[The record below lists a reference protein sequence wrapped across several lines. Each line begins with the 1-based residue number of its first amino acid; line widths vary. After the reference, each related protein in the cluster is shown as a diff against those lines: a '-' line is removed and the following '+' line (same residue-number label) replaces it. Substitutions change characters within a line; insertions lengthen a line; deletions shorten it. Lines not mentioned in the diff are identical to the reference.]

1 MERGELLEALLDCL
15 PDGVVVISQ
24 DGVAVGWNHAAEEIA
39 GYTALEIVGKPLPE
53 PLEVL
58 VNTAM
63 DDEAWPGA
71 GHRCRL
77 ELRHKMGHV
86 IKAIAMRRVLRDGLG
101 SRIGWAM
108 LIHPAQSLDALPHG
122 ESDGNATVLNS
133 QEELE
138 ERLEQKYGDFRE
150 GGEPFG
156 ILWISVDQAY
166 MLRKTHG
173 VGACE
178 AMLVKAQNAMAQ
190 GLRPTDE
197 MGRWGTDEFLV
208 IAHERTAEMLAVHA
222 KTLAG
227 LTRTAD
233 FRWWGDRVQLTVSIG
248 VCQAEPCEDV
258 SLAELL
264 ERARKAM
271 EVSTRADGNTIT
283 AASGRKICSQ
293 S

>member
-24 DGVAVGWNHAAEEIA
+24 EGVAVCWNRAVEAIT
-39 GYTALEIVGKPLPE
+39 GYAALEVVGKPLPE
-53 PLEVL
+53 QLEVL
-58 VNTAM
+58 ANTAM

-71 GHRCRL
+71 GHRRRL

-101 SRIGWAM
+101 GRIGWVM

-122 ESDGNATVLNS
+122 ESDGNTTVLSS

-138 ERLEQKYGDFRE
+138 VRLQQKFGDFRE

-156 ILWISVDQAY
+156 ILWISVDQAHI
-166 MLRKTHG
+166 LRKTHG
-173 VGACE
+173 AGACE
-178 AMLVKAQNAMAQ
+178 AMLAKVQDAMAQ
-190 GLRPTDE
+190 GLRAADE

-208 IAHERTAEMLAVHA
+208 IAHERTAEMLAAHA
-222 KTLAG
+222 QTLAG
-227 LTRTAD
+227 LARTAD

-248 VCQAEPCEDV
+248 FRQAEPDEEGTLD
-258 SLAELL
+258 ELL
-264 ERARKAM
+264 KSARKAM
-271 EVSTRADGNTIT
+271 EASIHAGGNTIT
-283 AASGRKICSQ
+283 EASGR
-293 S
+293 

>member
-15 PDGVVVISQ
+15 PDGVVVIGQ
-24 DGVAVGWNHAAEEIA
+24 DGVAVGWNHSAEEIT
-39 GYTALEIVGKPLPE
+39 GYGALEVVGKPLPE
-53 PLEVL
+53 PLDVL

-71 GHRCRL
+71 GHRRRL

-101 SRIGWAM
+101 GRIGWAM

-122 ESDGNATVLNS
+122 ESDGNTTVLNS

-138 ERLEQKYGDFRE
+138 ERLEQKFGDFRE

-156 ILWISVDQAY
+156 ILWIGVDQAY

-173 VGACE
+173 AGACE
-178 AMLVKAQNAMAQ
+178 AMLAKVQNAIAQ
-190 GLRPTDE
+190 GLRATDE

-208 IAHERTAEMLAVHA
+208 IAHERTAEMLAAHA
-222 KTLAG
+222 RTLAG
-227 LTRTAD
+227 LARTAD
-233 FRWWGDRVQLTVSIG
+233 FRWWGDRVQLAVSIG
-248 VCQAEPCEDV
+248 VCQAEAGEQATLD
-258 SLAELL
+258 ELL
-264 ERARKAM
+264 KSARKAM
-271 EVSTRADGNTIT
+271 EASIHAGGNTIT
-283 AASGRKICSQ
+283 EAAGR
-293 S
+293 